1 MFKLSRLLFFVMTL
15 IMPVLSSS
23 EAQAELKHQAKYVQ
37 IGIEDIQTNQQNYW
51 VVTIT
56 NQPGWH
62 TYWKNPGD
70 AGLPIDL
77 KFFNGTEQLSL
88 TELEWPTPKRYIE
101 QGNLWAYG
109 YSDTNYFFFHISKEE
124 LNKLEN
130 QNITLKAKWLVCMD
144 ICLPEQTHIEFK
156 IKNAQI
162 VYENQPNTGQ
172 QQLLNSL
179 QSLPTQTALPENIE
193 IYLNQHNTE
202 NSLVLNAV
210 IKNFDPARV
219 DGKRNILTPFNATPF
234 GFKHETLYFDQANK
248 TLYLKTLVDW
258 DGDLQEPVMNWPTKG
273 LFEKPLKMKFLFN
286 TGAFP
291 QAVVIEKE
299 FDQFSITGQ
308 KTLDDFYLQLGE
320 WNLENEKQ
328 TLTTTSSDKSF
339 IYYLLLAFL
348 GGFIL
353 NFMPCVLPVIS
364 FKLFGLIV
372 HRDEQPAD
380 VLKHNLFYSLGVVS
394 SFLVLAIIIIIIKST
409 GAQVGWGFQLQSPL
423 FVAIMIIGLFILSL
437 NLFGLFEFVTPFGK
451 KLGNAQL
458 KKGIAGDFM
467 SGVFATILSTPC
479 SAPFL
484 GAALTFAFTTSN
496 LNVYII
502 FSMIGLGL
510 SLPFLITGFFPKTI
524 SFLPRP
530 GAWMELLKQLLGIS
544 LLLTTVWLYDVLLH
558 LVDFS
563 LLGIY
568 FNTLI
573 VLIFCAFYFP
583 RKLKQH
589 HVWKSIFRLAPIVM
603 LLWIIKLGL
612 LDTPVQS
619 NTKTNNNK
627 QDNSF
632 VNSTWS
638 AWSEERLS
646 QERESKNWVFIDFTA
661 KWCLTCKVN
670 KKLVLETADFLNLA
684 QKNNMTLLVADWTKR
699 DDNITQWLAQYSIVG
714 VPAYFVQKPNG
725 EIVSLG
731 EVVTVDKIRKILDSP

>member
-1 MFKLSRLLFFVMTL
+1 MLAKYRFALLL
-15 IMPVLSSS
+15 CSVLFEMISFGF
-23 EAQAELKHQAKYVQ
+23 AEIKHQAKYVQ
-37 IGIEDIQTNQQNYW
+37 IGIESFQSSQTNYW
-51 VVTIT
+51 VVKMT
-56 NQPGWH
+56 NQTGWH

-77 KFFNGTEQLSL
+77 KFYDGKELVNLS
-88 TELEWPTPKRYIE
+88 ELEWPTPKRYIE

-109 YSDTNYFFFHISKEE
+109 YSDTNYFFFAITNED
-124 LNKLEN
+124 LVRLEN

-144 ICLPEQTHIEFK
+144 ICLPEQTNIEFK
-156 IKNAQI
+156 VKNAR
-162 VYENQPNTGQ
+162 VSYENMQTTSE
-172 QQLLNSL
+172 QQLLSSL
-179 QSLPTQTALPENIE
+179 QKIPNSNVMPENLE
-193 IYLNQHNTE
+193 VYLNQHSTD

-210 IKNFDPARV
+210 VKNFDPSQIDA
-219 DGKRNILTPFNATPF
+219 KRNILTPFNSAPF
-234 GFKHETLYFDQANK
+234 GFKHESLYFDQANK

-273 LFEKPLKMKFLFN
+273 MFEKPLKMKFLLN

-291 QAVVIEKE
+291 NAVVIEKE

-308 KTLDDFYLQLGE
+308 KTLDDFYQNLGE
-320 WNLENEKQ
+320 WSPAETKSSKNIDPNEQ
-328 TLTTTSSDKSF
+328 SF
-339 IYYLLLAFL
+339 AYYLLLAFL

-372 HRDEQPAD
+372 HRDEKPAD
-380 VLKHNLFYSLGVVS
+380 ILNHNLFYSLGVIS
-394 SFLVLAIIIIIIKST
+394 SFLVLAIVIILIKST

-423 FVAIMIIGLFILSL
+423 FVSIMILGLFILSL
-437 NLFGLFEFVTPFGK
+437 NLFGLFEFKTPFGK
-451 KLGNAQL
+451 KIGNTQL
-458 KKGIAGDFM
+458 KKGMSGDFM

-496 LNVYII
+496 INIYII
-502 FSMIGLGL
+502 FAMIGLGL
-510 SLPFLITGFFPKTI
+510 SLPFLITGFFPRTI
-524 SFLPRP
+524 SFLPKP
-530 GAWMELLKQLLGIS
+530 GAWMELLKQLLGVS
-544 LLLTTVWLYDVLLH
+544 LLITTVWLYDVLVH

-563 LLGIY
+563 SLGIY

-573 VLIFCAFYFP
+573 VLVFSAFYFP
-583 RKLKQH
+583 KKLKQNNF
-589 HVWKSIFRLAPIVM
+589 WKFVFRVAPILIFM
-603 LLWIIKLGL
+603 WILKLGL
-612 LDTPVQS
+612 LETTI
-619 NTKTNNNK
+619 NKTSSDN
-627 QDNSF
+627 NSF

-638 AWSEERLS
+638 AWSEQRLE
-646 QERESKNWVFIDFTA
+646 QERELKNWVFIDFTA

-670 KKLVLETADFLNLA
+670 KKLVLETSDFLSLA

-731 EVVTVDKIRKILDSP
+731 EVVTVDKIKKILNTP